1 MASVIL
7 LFPLPLGPT
16 TDVTPGT
23 KSTDTRSAKDLNP
36 AISNLFKT
44 RKAFLL
50 FSVAINVVYTKQT
63 IIRISFPYIYK
74 RKESFILCTRN
85 PLIQRGFL
93 IVVLLTFSTLLQQLV
108 ALLLFRLAT
117 TKT

>member
-50 FSVAINVVYTKQT
+50 FSVAINVIYTKQLLYGFPFL
-63 IIRISFPYIYK
+63 SFTNERK
-74 RKESFILCTRN
+74 FHSMHKESPHSKGIPYSCS
-85 PLIQRGFL
+85 
-93 IVVLLTFSTLLQQLV
+93 LTFSTLLQQLV
-108 ALLLFRLAT
+108 VLLLFRLAT
-117 TKT
+117 TKS

>member
-36 AISNLFKT
+36 AISNLLKT
-44 RKAFLL
+44 KGLPPILRCYKCCLYKTNDYTFHFLTFINERK
-50 FSVAINVVYTKQT
+50 V
-63 IIRISFPYIYK
+63 SFYA
-74 RKESFILCTRN
+74 RN

-93 IVVLLTFSTLLQQLV
+93 
-108 ALLLFRLAT
+108 
-117 TKT
+117 